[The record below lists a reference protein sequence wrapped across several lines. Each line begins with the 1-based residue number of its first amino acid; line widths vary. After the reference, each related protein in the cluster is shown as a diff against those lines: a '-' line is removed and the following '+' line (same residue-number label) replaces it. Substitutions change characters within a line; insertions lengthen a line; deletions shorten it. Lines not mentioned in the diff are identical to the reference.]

1 MKLRLTLIA
10 TAMTLSGMAL
20 AAGEYSSPSDT
31 SESAGVVEGGAGSAE
46 SGASG
51 SQSQSGLLSVID
63 RDGDGKITEEEL
75 TSHFQQSD
83 ANGDGS
89 LDESEFAAF
98 EGGAGGGMQMPS
110 DQPVSPDTGTM
121 EQSPSDMGTSPDA
134 GMPPESPGATG
145 Q

>member
-10 TAMTLSGMAL
+10 AAMTLSGMAL

-31 SESAGVVEGGAGSAE
+31 SESAGVVEGGAE

-51 SQSQSGLLSVID
+51 SQSSLLSVID

-75 TSHFQQSD
+75 TSHFLQSD

-98 EGGAGGGMQMPS
+98 EGGTGGEMQMPS
-110 DQPVSPDTGTM
+110 DQPASPDTGTM

-134 GMPPESPGATG
+134 GVPPASPGATG

>member
-98 EGGAGGGMQMPS
+98 EGGGAGGGMQMPS
-110 DQPVSPDTGTM
+110 DQPASPDTGTM
-121 EQSPSDMGTSPDA
+121 EQSPSDMGTSPET
-134 GMPPESPGATG
+134 GTEPGATG